1 MSLLIRLRSL
11 TVCDRFS
18 LFGGHLSAYVALHE
32 DVAKTTS
39 DDPVEKQ
46 SSRVACV
53 ISFVGPTDWSRV
65 GRLSSNI
72 DSVSKI
78 QYLKEA
84 SV

>member
-1 MSLLIRLRSL
+1 M

-18 LFGGHLSAYVALHE
+18 LFSGHLSAYVALHE
-32 DVAKTTS
+32 DFAKATS

-46 SSRVACV
+46 SSRVACA
-53 ISFVGPTDWSRV
+53 ISFVDPTDWSRV

-78 QYLKEA
+78 QNIKEA
-84 SV
+84 SA